1 MKRILT
7 TVCLLGAVCGTAA
20 AQKYPERRHIR
31 SGNGQYEKGD
41 YTGAE
46 VSYLRALEKTPH
58 GPGSTGA
65 TPFSSSASWK
75 RRSKP
80 TRTR

>member
-31 SGNGQYEKGD
+31 SGNGQIG
-41 YTGAE
+41 
-46 VSYLRALEKTPH
+46 RAH
-58 GPGSTGA
+58 V
-65 TPFSSSASWK
+65 
-75 RRSKP
+75 
-80 TRTR
+80 